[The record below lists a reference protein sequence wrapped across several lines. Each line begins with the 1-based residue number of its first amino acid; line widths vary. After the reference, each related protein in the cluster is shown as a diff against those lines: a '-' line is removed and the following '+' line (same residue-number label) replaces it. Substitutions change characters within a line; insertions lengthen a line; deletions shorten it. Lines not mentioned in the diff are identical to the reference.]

1 MKTVLT
7 FGVFDWFHYGH
18 LKLFQQAKS
27 FGDRL
32 IVAVQD
38 GDYILRYKPQSKIL
52 YTTEQRLE
60 LVKELRSVD
69 DAVVYRSVD
78 EDIKNIDFDIF
89 AVGEDQ
95 THEGFRRAEKWCLEN
110 GKEVVRLRRTPNISS
125 TDLKR
130 ELK

>member
-95 THEGFRRAEKWCLEN
+95 THEGFRRAEKWCREN

-125 TDLKR
+125 SDLKR

>member
-60 LVKELRSVD
+60 LLKELRSVD

-95 THEGFRRAEKWCLEN
+95 THEGFRRAEKWCREN

-125 TDLKR
+125 SDLKR

>member
-52 YTTEQRLE
+52 YTTEQSLE
-60 LVKELRSVD
+60 LVKEL
-69 DAVVYRSVD
+69 
-78 EDIKNIDFDIF
+78 
-89 AVGEDQ
+89 
-95 THEGFRRAEKWCLEN
+95 
-110 GKEVVRLRRTPNISS
+110 
-125 TDLKR
+125 
-130 ELK
+130 

>member
-95 THEGFRRAEKWCLEN
+95 THEGFRRAEKWCREN

>member
-95 THEGFRRAEKWCLEN
+95 THEGFRRAEKWCREN

-125 TDLKR
+125 SDLKR
-130 ELK
+130 ELN

>member
-1 MKTVLT
+1 MKTVIT

-18 LKLFQQAKS
+18 LKLLQQAKS

-38 GDYILRYKPQSKIL
+38 GDCILRYKPQSKIL

-69 DAVVYRSVD
+69 GAVVYRSVD

-110 GKEVVRLRRTPNISS
+110 GKIVVRLRRTPNISS

-130 ELK
+130 GIE

>member
-60 LVKELRSVD
+60 LLKELRSVD

-95 THEGFRRAEKWCLEN
+95 THEGFRRAEKWCREN

-125 TDLKR
+125 SDLKR
-130 ELK
+130 QLK